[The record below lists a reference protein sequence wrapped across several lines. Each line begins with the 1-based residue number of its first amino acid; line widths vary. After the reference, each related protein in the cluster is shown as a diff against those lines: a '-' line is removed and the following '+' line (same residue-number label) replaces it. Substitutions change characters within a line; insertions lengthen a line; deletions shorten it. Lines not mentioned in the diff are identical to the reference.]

1 MKKSGFTL
9 MELLVYMAIVGIV
22 VVIAGEAFS
31 NSTKFRI
38 RTDNMIKSSH
48 EAEELAS
55 LLKADVQ
62 QTGAKYSKE
71 NTVPGDN
78 DSFDGHVVNVYMD
91 PTSDLSS
98 FNIDPI
104 SDAYDNF
111 TIRYLRYDDQGR
123 YQATEQ
129 VEWSVDDTKKVLKR
143 NCVLLDKLSSYNPK
157 RDPCSAGAI
166 EMATG
171 VEKFK
176 VYPAIPSIRSNA
188 DADHQDEQVFPPVGT
203 DVFSLIARVDAADII
218 APSYVSGGGT
228 GVSLRGFAR
237 NYNDANGTINDALKQ
252 KNELYVA
259 MNSGTSTAFSEC
271 RQLTLE
277 AGIEYEISFG
287 LAYPNDESDAAQLF
301 VPGRDHMAV
310 GFRNTSGQPIAN
322 FNDFLFY
329 PPTSTTSQGNRTMRF
344 TVPQKIEN
352 VCMAFTFAT
361 YSPLAGSGTVT
372 ISNLKLKRIAGSNY
386 VFDPAITIPTVDKK
400 NVKAFKIEL
409 EVGRGGKNGHAGETG
424 HIDIVV
430 PAPSNGVGI

>member
-38 RTDNMIKSSH
+38 RTDNMIKSTH

-62 QTGAKYSKE
+62 QTGAKHSKE
-71 NTVPGDN
+71 STVPGNN
-78 DSFDGHVVNVYMD
+78 DSFESHGVNVYMD
-91 PTSDLSS
+91 PGTDLSS
-98 FNIDPI
+98 FRIDPV
-104 SDAYDNF
+104 SGSYDNL
-111 TIRYLRYDDQGR
+111 TIRYLRYDEQGH

-129 VEWSVDDTKKVLKR
+129 VEWTVDATNKVLKR
-143 NCVLLDKLSSYNPK
+143 NCTLLDKLGSYNPK

-188 DADHQDEQVFPPVGT
+188 DANHQNEQLFPPVGV
-203 DVFSLIARVDAADII
+203 DVFKLIARVDAPNIPALK
-218 APSYVSGGGT
+218 YLSGGGS
-228 GVSLRGFAR
+228 GVSMRGFAR
-237 NYNDANGTINDALKQ
+237 NYDDENGVINDEQVK

-259 MNSGTSTAFSEC
+259 SNSDGATDFTSC
-271 RQLTLE
+271 QQITLE

-287 LAYPNDESDAAQLF
+287 LAYPNDETDAAQLF

-310 GFRNTSGQPIAN
+310 GFRRTDGHSIAGL
-322 FNDFLFY
+322 NDFLFY
-329 PPTSTTSQGNRTMRF
+329 PPTSTTSQGKRTMQF
-344 TVPQKIEN
+344 TVPHNIEN
-352 VCMAFTFAT
+352 VCMMFTFST
-361 YSPLAGSGTVT
+361 YSPLAGNGTVT
-372 ISNLKLKRIAGSNY
+372 ISNLKLTRIAGANY
-386 VFDPAITIPTVDKK
+386 VFDPAIAIPTIDKK
-400 NVKAFKIEL
+400 NVKALKLEL
-409 EVGRGGKNGHAGETG
+409 EVGRGGKNGQAGETG

-430 PAPSNGVGI
+430 PIPSNGVGI